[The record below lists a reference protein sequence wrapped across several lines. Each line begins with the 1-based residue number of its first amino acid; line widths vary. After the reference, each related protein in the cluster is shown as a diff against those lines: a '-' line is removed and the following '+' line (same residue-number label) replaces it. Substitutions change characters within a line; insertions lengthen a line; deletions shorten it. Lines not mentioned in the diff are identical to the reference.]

1 MRIPRSKRLTQFVR
15 ETASA
20 CLSSRKD
27 RMNRGFFYQ
36 NYVDTGSADPANP
49 AMYNKLFVSLDD
61 LESLLF
67 SPVSLRF
74 HIGDP
79 DIPNIVNE
87 AKGRAAA
94 ARLRNFYRRCDAD
107 SMLSQAVNC
116 GLTKGKGIIK
126 QSFNKAE
133 MATWLVQPEDFG
145 VLRENYTK
153 LDENMGAFAHP
164 MLITLDQY
172 AHLVAGKPDRAELMK
187 KIKNYTRES
196 VGGLSDT
203 RGTAMNIVVGG
214 LYPLQAAS
222 QGNNGVNP
230 TRGLVDW
237 MGQPRPQLDPRVE
250 QSLIELEEVWI
261 WDDERD
267 DWATFQIVG
276 DDLLVMG
283 RESIQNA
290 LAFDPTTLTSAPC
303 LKGVHPYSTFC
314 PNPVPTYFWGASEVG
329 RLIYLQEAINARIVG
344 TNKMLRM
351 QEDPTTKFVGSTG
364 VNQLA
369 LSKYKKPGGHYVE
382 GNPQAKIEK
391 DVTNIPQDLWVSLH
405 EYERMFDEMM
415 GLPPVAKGHG
425 EKGVRSGNHAEA
437 LLRMFS
443 PRFKDRALLIER
455 DIEHCGSLTLDLAR
469 AHVDKRLV
477 AWVPAEAAGL
487 ENVASPDEI
496 ALLIPPAKGLVPV
509 WFSFADLDDDV
520 TLTVD
525 EHSSSPAFSAEAK
538 SLVFDMLKTGI
549 MSPIDAVEH
558 LDVTDPEALQ
568 AGILRREIAKS
579 EAAEKEQA
587 TKLALHQGGKK

>member
-20 CLSSRKD
+20 CLSSRQD
-27 RMNRGFFYQ
+27 RINRGAFYQ
-36 NYVDTGSADPANP
+36 NYVDTGSADPASP

-116 GLTKGKGIIK
+116 GLIKGKGIIK
-126 QSFNKAE
+126 QNFNHSE
-133 MATWLVQPEDFG
+133 MSTWLVQPEDFG

-153 LDENMGAFAHP
+153 LDQNMGAFTHS
-164 MLITLDQY
+164 MLITPDQFE
-172 AHLVAGKPDRAELMK
+172 HLVAGRSDRADLMK
-187 KIKNYTRES
+187 KMKNYMREAT
-196 VGGLSDT
+196 GGLTDT

-222 QGNNGVNP
+222 QGGNGVNP

-237 MGQPRPQLDPRVE
+237 MGQPRPQLDPTVA

-267 DWATFQIVG
+267 DWATFQLIG
-276 DDLLVMG
+276 DDLLIMG
-283 RESIQNA
+283 KDTIQNA
-290 LAFDPTTLTSAPC
+290 LAFDPTTLSSAPS
-303 LKGVHPYSTFC
+303 LKGIHPYSTFC

-329 RLIYLQEAINARIVG
+329 RLIYLQEAINARLTG

-351 QEDPTTKFVGSTG
+351 QEDPTTRFMGSTG

-391 DVTNIPQDLWVSLH
+391 DVTQIPQDLWVSLH

-455 DIEHCGSLTLDLAR
+455 DIEHCAGLTLDLAK
-469 AHVDKRLV
+469 AHVSKKLV
-477 AWVPAEAAGL
+477 CWVPPEAAGL
-487 ENVASPDEI
+487 ENI
-496 ALLIPPAKGLVPV
+496 ATAEDLAILVPPAPGLVPV
-509 WFSFADLDDDV
+509 WYTFMDLDEDM

-538 SLVFDMLKTGI
+538 ALVFDMLKTGI
-549 MSPIDAVEH
+549 MSPIEAVEH
-558 LDVTDPEALQ
+558 LDVTDPEAVQ
-568 AGILRREIAKS
+568 AGIMRREIARAQAQEKQ
-579 EAAEKEQA
+579 EALK
-587 TKLALHQGGKK
+587 ALSHSGHK